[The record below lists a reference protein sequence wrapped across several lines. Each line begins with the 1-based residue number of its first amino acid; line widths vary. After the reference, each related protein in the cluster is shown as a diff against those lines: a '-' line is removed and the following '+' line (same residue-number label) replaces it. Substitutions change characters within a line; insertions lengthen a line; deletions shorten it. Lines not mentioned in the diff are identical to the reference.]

1 MHKVRL
7 FSALATALTAASL
20 FASTAL
26 ADVVPVDSAGPPRPG
41 NIINVGDAMNVSVT
55 AQQGAGELFTM
66 DYPGNA
72 APVELTARIN
82 GVPNTLLDTVGFDVY
97 DMPNGG
103 TVVEHTTLGRNQLN
117 SDPSL
122 MELAYSSNTAGTVT
136 FQFFNWSGS
145 PVTLAVMPLQQ
156 PVPLQQAGPT
166 IPGSATAVGISSV
179 AGIQINH

>member
-1 MHKVRL
+1 MNLRL
-7 FSALATALTAASL
+7 LTALAAGLTAASL
-20 FASTAL
+20 FSSTAL
-26 ADVVPVDSAGPPRPG
+26 ADVVPVDAAGPPRPG
-41 NIINVGDAMNVSVT
+41 NVINVGDAMNVSVT
-55 AQQGAGELFTM
+55 AKQGAGELFTM

-97 DMPNGG
+97 DMANGT

-122 MELAYSSNTAGTVT
+122 MELAYSSSTAGIVT
-136 FQFFNWSGS
+136 FQFFNWSGA

-156 PVPLQQAGPT
+156 PVPLLQVGPT

-179 AGIQINH
+179 AGVEIGH

>member
-1 MHKVRL
+1 MKVRVL
-7 FSALATALTAASL
+7 AALAAGLTATSV

-26 ADVVPVDSAGPPRPG
+26 ADMVPVDAAGPPRPG
-41 NIINVGDAMNVSVT
+41 NVINVGDAMNVSVT
-55 AQQGAGELFTM
+55 AQQGAGEIFRM

-122 MELAYSSNTAGTVT
+122 MELAYSSNTAGSVT
-136 FQFFNWSGS
+136 FQFFNWSGM
-145 PVTLAVMPLQQ
+145 PVTLAVMPLQL
-156 PVPLQQAGPT
+156 PMPLLEVGPSL
-166 IPGSATAVGISSV
+166 PGSATAVGISSV
-179 AGIQINH
+179 AGIEISH